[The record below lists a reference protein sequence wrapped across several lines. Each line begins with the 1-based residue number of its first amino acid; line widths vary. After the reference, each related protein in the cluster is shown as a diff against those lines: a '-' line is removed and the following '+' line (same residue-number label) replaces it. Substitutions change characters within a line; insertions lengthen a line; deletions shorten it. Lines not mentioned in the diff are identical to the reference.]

1 MVILPRVYSS
11 DKVRLPM
18 EPTEHRGPMR
28 PTGLAV
34 GDAEEMAPEPVDSS
48 QTCLVVDE
56 VGGRQLVDQHCR

>member
-1 MVILPRVYSS
+1 
-11 DKVRLPM
+11 M

-28 PTGLAV
+28 LTGLAV

-48 QTCLVVDE
+48 QTCLVFDE